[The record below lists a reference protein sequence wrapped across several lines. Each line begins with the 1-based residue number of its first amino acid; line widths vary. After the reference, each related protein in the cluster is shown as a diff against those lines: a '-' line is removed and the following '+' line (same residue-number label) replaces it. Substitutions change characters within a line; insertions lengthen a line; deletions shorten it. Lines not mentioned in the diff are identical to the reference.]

1 MNPIKRQRLHNGMAV
16 VVLLLVALVTVACG
30 GQDQPPPATLTPAP
44 TNTST
49 PLPAGTDAWSRVQ
62 ATGRMSV
69 GTSADYPPFAFYT
82 RDFQLDGFDVALI
95 RAVADKLGV
104 DAEIR
109 DMAFDGLGS
118 ALQVNQIDTAIAA
131 ISVTD
136 ERREF
141 VDFSNV
147 YFVSED
153 AALARAGETFT
164 INTVRDMAQ
173 YRIGVQAGSVYQQ
186 WLQREI
192 IDTGLMPSQNLFV
205 YTQTTQAIEDLGDS
219 RIDLV
224 VADAP
229 PLDLAAQSGVFD
241 VVARGLN
248 RQLFAIA
255 VPKGSTLLPYIN
267 QALVDLQNDGTL
279 ADLTQTFL
287 NLDIEDVAPLPTPQP
302 TQTPPPPQATATAVL
317 PSPTPVGCVDA
328 MAFVGDLNLDD
339 QNMTAPPLMSP
350 GQPFQKGWRVRNVGT
365 CTWDARYLMTFVN
378 GNVPEARMGGVPT
391 PIQGFVPPGST
402 YDLYVSMVAPLVP
415 GTYQGFWSL
424 RNPGGLL
431 FGDRVWVGITV
442 PAPATPT
449 PPPTVP
455 PSASIAFTVDRTQ
468 IAAGQCVTFSW
479 DVQNA
484 NSVFFYALGENWA
497 QNQVQSQATQ
507 RECPPVTTT
516 YELRVIQPN
525 STQETRNIRIDV
537 SQPPPDAPAIRSFT
551 LTPSNQ
557 IQEGQC
563 TDVRWE
569 VTGDVNNVAVARNGV
584 SLWDRAPLNGTT
596 RDCPPAGNAAYTIVV
611 NGPGGTANAQ
621 QNLSVLPQP
630 TAPPQV
636 TPTPVPPTPT
646 PPPAPPPVINSFS
659 VNPTTIQAGQCIA
672 INWSIGGTV
681 SLVQLKRNGVT
692 VVDNAAL
699 NGSAND
705 CLSEAGSFTYR
716 IEASNNTGQNAFQQ
730 ATVTVGA
737 PEPPAGNPLIG
748 TTWILETLNGAPV
761 IPGSEITAVF
771 GDASNIS
778 GSAGCNTYN
787 GSYTVNGSSLLVQ
800 NISNTQQ
807 NCPAP
812 DGVMPQERS
821 YINVLGSSSGFR
833 IDGNQLSI
841 RGTQGTLVFRNAKS
855 PR

>member
-1 MNPIKRQRLHNGMAV
+1 MSKVYRILGLLA
-16 VVLLLVALVTVACG
+16 LLVALLAACG
-30 GQDQPPPATLTPAP
+30 GREQPPPPTPPP
-44 TNTST
+44 TNTAT
-49 PLPAGTDAWSRVQ
+49 PLPGGTDAWTRIQ

-95 RAVADKLGV
+95 RAVAEKLGV
-104 DAEIR
+104 EAEIR

-118 ALQVNQIDTAIAA
+118 ALQVNQIDAAIAA

-153 AALARAGETFT
+153 AALARAGETFA
-164 INTVRDMAQ
+164 INTVRDLAQ
-173 YRIGVQAGSVYQQ
+173 YRVGVQAGSVYQQ
-186 WLQREI
+186 WLQREVV
-192 IDTGLMPSQNLFV
+192 DTGLMPAQNLFV
-205 YTQTTQAIEDLGDS
+205 FTQTTEAIEGLGDN

-229 PLDLAAQSGVFD
+229 PLDLAAQSGVFN
-241 VVARGLN
+241 VVSRGLN

-267 QALVDLQNDGTL
+267 QALVELQNDGTL

-287 NLDIEDVAPLPTPQP
+287 NLTVDDISPLPTPAP
-302 TQTPPPPQATATAVL
+302 TQTPPPPAATATAVQ
-317 PSPTPVGCVDA
+317 PTPTPAGCTDA

-339 QNMTAPPLMSP
+339 QNMTAPPVMSP
-350 GQPFQKGWRVRNVGT
+350 GQPFQKGWRIRNIGT
-365 CTWDARYLMTFVN
+365 CTWDARYLMTFTN

-402 YDLYVSMVAPLVP
+402 FDMYVNLVAPLVP

-424 RNPGGLL
+424 RNPNGLL
-431 FGDRVWVGITV
+431 FGDRVWVGIRV

-449 PPPTVP
+449 PPPTLP
-455 PSASIAFTVDRTQ
+455 PSTTVTFTVDRTQ
-468 IAAGQCVTFSW
+468 ISAGQCVTFSW
-479 DVQNA
+479 DVRNA

-497 QNQVQSQATQ
+497 QNQVQAQATQ

-516 YELRVIQPN
+516 YELRVINPDN
-525 STQETRNIRIDV
+525 SQETRNIRIDV
-537 SQPPPDAPAIRSFT
+537 AQPPPDAPTIRSFT
-551 LTPSNQ
+551 LNPPNQ

-563 TDVRWE
+563 VDVRWE
-569 VTGDVNNVAVARNGV
+569 VGGNATSVTVARNGTA
-584 SLWDRAPLNGTT
+584 LWDGAPLNGTT
-596 RDCPPAGNAAYTIVV
+596 RDCPPVGTAAYTVV
-611 NGPGGTANAQ
+611 ASGPGGTANAQ

-630 TAPPQV
+630 TVPPQV

-646 PPPAPPPVINSFS
+646 PPPAPPPVINSFA
-659 VNPTTIQAGQCIA
+659 VNPTTIMAGQCVS

-681 SLVQLKRNGVT
+681 NLVRLLRNGNI

-699 NGSAND
+699 NGNATD
-705 CLSEAGSFTYR
+705 CLNDAGTYTYR
-716 IEASNNTGQNAFQQ
+716 VEASNNAGQNAFQQ
-730 ATVTVGA
+730 ASVTVGT
-737 PEPPAGNPLIG
+737 PDPPAGNPLVG
-748 TTWILETLNGAPV
+748 TTWILVTLNGAPV
-761 IPGSEITAVF
+761 LPGTEITAAF
-771 GDASNIS
+771 GDGGNLS
-778 GSAGCNTYN
+778 GSGGCNTYN
-787 GSYTVNGSSLLVQ
+787 GVYAVNGSSLTVR
-800 NISNTQQ
+800 NISGSQVD
-807 NCPAP
+807 CAAP
-812 DGVMPQERS
+812 PGIMPQERS
-821 YINVLGSSSGFR
+821 YINVLGSSSGFQL
-833 IDGNQLSI
+833 DGNELTI
-841 RGTQGTLVFRNAKS
+841 RGTQGSLVYRNAKS